1 MLSFKIVPE
10 SERYYSEETNWGVY
24 TFSTTDNIPEYS
36 TETINQFGVG
46 EKKKFSVIAGKMQRL
61 YLGSD
66 YEVQAELSYDT
77 KYKAYQYKPKVISA
91 VSPKTEDQQ
100 RRFLESL
107 VTEKQAETLLAAY
120 PNIIEDTINN
130 KEINVKK
137 LRGIREHTW
146 EIIKEKIINNYV
158 ISDILIL
165 LQPLGVSFA
174 MIQKLISEEPNPA
187 LLKAELLDNPYIMTR
202 IRGLGFKKVDA
213 LALKLNPDIR
223 VSSKRTYAFIKHFF
237 KELGNNV
244 GHTWVTESVLENAII
259 DNINE
264 CIDKYHEVIEFEKN
278 TNMVLH
284 FEDDKVGLKSYWEV
298 ETRLLDT
305 LNSLNQYKRKWNID
319 IDAGVKEAEEA
330 QGFDFTGEQK
340 EKIVESTKSNVVL
353 ISGKAGTGK
362 TTIARALLAIYKNY
376 SISCCALSAK
386 AAQRITEATG
396 YPAST
401 IHRLLQS
408 QGTKFLRCH
417 DNPLDADVILVDECS
432 MINSEIFLALVT
444 AIREG
449 SKVILCG
456 DNRQLPPIGYG
467 NIFSDLLNMDEV
479 FNVNKLTHVLRQAEK
494 SGILSDANKIRDGI
508 NPLRQPELK
517 VVTGEMQDM
526 TYMFRDNRN
535 ALQSIA
541 IKTYLKAIQTDGL
554 DDVVIITPRK
564 SNCINCTADIN
575 RIIQDEL
582 IDETVKCISYGDR
595 KYKLGAK
602 VIQRENN
609 YNKNVF
615 NGEIGYIS
623 KIWDESVGK
632 ERHTYFE
639 ISYNNGD
646 KIVQY
651 TRSEVD
657 QIDWAYALTVHLS
670 QGSGYKT
677 VISIIDNT
685 HYTLL
690 DTCLLYTALTRAK
703 KRCLLLAEP
712 NAFKRCINNNNSV
725 NRQTWL
731 GLMAKNNYS

>member
-1 MLSFKIVPE
+1 
-10 SERYYSEETNWGVY
+10 
-24 TFSTTDNIPEYS
+24 
-36 TETINQFGVG
+36 
-46 EKKKFSVIAGKMQRL
+46 MQRL

-66 YEVQAELSYDT
+66 YEVQAEMSYDT
-77 KYKAYQYKPKVISA
+77 KYKAYQYRPKIISA
-91 VSPKTEDQQ
+91 VTPKTEEQQ

-107 VTEKQAETLLAAY
+107 VTEKQAKTLLAAY

-130 KEINVKK
+130 RDVDVKK
-137 LRGIREHTW
+137 LHGIGEHTW
-146 EIIKEKIINNYV
+146 ESIKEKIINNYV

-174 MIQKLISEEPNPA
+174 MIQTLISSEPNPA

-213 LALKLNPDIR
+213 LALKLNPNIR
-223 VSSKRTYAFIKHFF
+223 VSSKRTYAFIKYFF
-237 KELGNNV
+237 KELGDNV
-244 GHTWVTESVLENAII
+244 GHTWVTESVLENAIT

-264 CIDKYHEVIEFEKN
+264 CIDKYHEIIELEKK
-278 TNMVLH
+278 TNMVLY
-284 FEDDKVGLKSYWEV
+284 FDDEKVGLKRYWDV
-298 ETRLLDT
+298 ETRLFDT
-305 LNSLNQYKRKWNID
+305 LNSLNQYKRTWDID
-319 IDAGVKEAEEA
+319 IETGITEAEKA
-330 QGFDFTGEQK
+330 QGFNLTGEQK
-340 EKIVESTKSNVVL
+340 EKVIEATKSNVVI

-362 TTIARALLAIYKNY
+362 TTIARALLAVYKNY

-396 YPAST
+396 HPAST

-408 QGTKFLRCH
+408 QGAKFLRCH
-417 DNPLDADVILVDECS
+417 DNPLDADIILVDECS
-432 MINSEIFLALVT
+432 MINSEIFLALIT

-467 NIFSDLLNMDEV
+467 NIFSDLLNMQDI
-479 FNVNKLTHVLRQAEK
+479 FNVNQLTQVLRQAEK

-508 NPLRQPELK
+508 NPLAQPELK
-517 VVTGEMQDM
+517 VVTGELQDM
-526 TYMFRDNRN
+526 TYMFRDNRE
-535 ALQSIA
+535 ALQAIA
-541 IKTYLKAIQTDGL
+541 IKTYLKAVQEDGL

-564 SNCINCTADIN
+564 ANCTNCTSEIN

-582 IDETVKCISYGDR
+582 IDDAINSINYGDK
-595 KYKLGAK
+595 KYRIGAK

-609 YNKNVF
+609 YEKNVF

-623 KIWDESVGK
+623 RIWSEDIGK
-632 ERHTYFE
+632 EKHTYFE
-639 ISYNNGD
+639 ISYNNGN
-646 KIVQY
+646 KLIQY
-651 TRSEVD
+651 SKKEID
-657 QIDWAYALTVHLS
+657 QIDLAYALTVHLS

-677 VISIIDNT
+677 VISIIDST

-703 KRCLLLAEP
+703 KRCLLLSEP
-712 NAFKRCINNNNSV
+712 DSFKRCIHNNNSV

-731 GLMAKNNYS
+731 GLHANRKGNR

>member
-36 TETINQFGVG
+36 TETTNQFGVG

-137 LRGIREHTW
+137 LHGIREHTW

-284 FEDDKVGLKSYWEV
+284 FEDDKVGLKSCWEV

-305 LNSLNQYKRKWNID
+305 LNSLNQYKRKWNIN
-319 IDAGVKEAEEA
+319 IDVGIKEAEEA

-467 NIFSDLLNMDEV
+467 NIFSDLLNMGEV

-632 ERHTYFE
+632 ERRTYFE

>member
-36 TETINQFGVG
+36 TETTNQFGVG

-137 LRGIREHTW
+137 LHGIREHTW

-284 FEDDKVGLKSYWEV
+284 FEDDKVGLKSCWEV

-305 LNSLNQYKRKWNID
+305 LNSLNQYKRKWNIN
-319 IDAGVKEAEEA
+319 IDVGIKEAEEA